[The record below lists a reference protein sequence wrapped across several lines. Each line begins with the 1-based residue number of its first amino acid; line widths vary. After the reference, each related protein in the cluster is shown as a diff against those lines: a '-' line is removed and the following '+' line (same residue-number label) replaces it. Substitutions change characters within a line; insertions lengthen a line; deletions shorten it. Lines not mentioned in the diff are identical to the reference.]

1 VTGARSTVQPTAN
14 TQSVDRSASS
24 PRPRRAIRQTPPSV
38 ISTAY
43 AWTEGRPCLAY
54 HNHSIQ
60 QPNLP
65 EDVPPDLLARPSE
78 DASRVWVASQAVI
91 LVPWGEPEPPAR
103 PRSQSKRNEAATEAS
118 RVRATSFTRPSSTRI
133 RGRSRRRVPG
143 RLQASSSLVSGS
155 SPRPRLQAA
164 GRNPARASGILTRGG
179 REVRLEEHRP
189 LCPSA

>member
-65 EDVPPDLLARPSE
+65 EDVPPDLVARPSE
-78 DASRVWVASQAVI
+78 DASRVWV
-91 LVPWGEPEPPAR
+91 
-103 PRSQSKRNEAATEAS
+103 PR
-118 RVRATSFTRPSSTRI
+118 RPSSSY
-133 RGRSRRRVPG
+133 RGVSQSLRRGPAVNPSAMK
-143 RLQASSSLVSGS
+143 LQ
-155 SPRPRLQAA
+155 PRLHAFGRRALHVRRLHEYEVDRGAGSWEGCRPVRVWYRDLRLGHDSKPQA
-164 GRNPARASGILTRGG
+164 GIPLARAGF
-179 REVRLEEHRP
+179 
-189 LCPSA
+189 